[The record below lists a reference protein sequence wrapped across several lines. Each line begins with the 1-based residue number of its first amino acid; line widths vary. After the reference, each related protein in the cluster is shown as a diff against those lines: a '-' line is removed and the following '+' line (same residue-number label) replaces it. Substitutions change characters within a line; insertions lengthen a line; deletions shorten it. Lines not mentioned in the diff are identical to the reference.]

1 MFAVISPAKKL
12 NFDPLDSKVVHSVPG
27 MLGDTVELMETTR
40 SLQPKDLSGLM
51 KISENLAEL
60 NYARFQNFSTPFTK
74 DNAKQAVL
82 AFNGDTYTGLDATT
96 MSADDLGFAQQHLGI
111 LSGLYGLL
119 KPLDL
124 MQPYRLEM
132 GTKLSNPR
140 GKDLYAFWGDSITDA
155 INDAVKS
162 QDAPVLV
169 NLASNEYFKSVKTK
183 KLLPEIITP
192 VFKEI
197 KNGEPKIISF
207 MAKRARGMMARYIID
222 ERLQEPVGMKDFSV
236 GGYKYR
242 KALSTESHWVFTRP
256 N

>member
-12 NFDPLDSKVVHSVPG
+12 NFDALDSKVKHSMPR
-27 MLGDTVELMETTR
+27 MLQDTEELMESTR
-40 SLQPKDLSGLM
+40 VLKPKDLSGLM
-51 KISENLAEL
+51 KISDNLAEL
-60 NYARFQNFSTPFTK
+60 NYARFQAFSTPFTK

-82 AFNGDTYTGLDATT
+82 AFNGDTYTGLDAGT
-96 MSADDLGFAQQHLGI
+96 MNAKDLDFAQKHLGI

-132 GTKLSNPR
+132 GTRLANPR
-140 GKDLYAFWGDSITDA
+140 GKDLYAFWGDSIAEA
-155 INDAVKS
+155 INKAVKA
-162 QDAPVLV
+162 DDEPVLV
-169 NLASNEYFKSVKTK
+169 NLASNEYFKSVRAK
-183 KLLPEIITP
+183 KLIPNVITP
-192 VFKEI
+192 VFKEV

-222 ERLQEPVGMKDFSV
+222 ERLTKPEGMKNFDI
-236 GGYKYR
+236 GGYTYR
-242 KALSTESHWVFTRP
+242 EALSTDSNWVFTRP

>member
-12 NFDPLDSKVVHSVPG
+12 NFDPLNSKVPHTMPG
-27 MLGDTVELMETTR
+27 MLDDTLELMKTTR
-40 SLQPKDLSGLM
+40 TLEPKDLSGLM
-51 KISENLAEL
+51 KISDNLAEL
-60 NYARFQNFSTPFTK
+60 NYARFQNFSTPFTSE
-74 DNAKQAVL
+74 NSKQAVL
-82 AFNGDTYTGLDATT
+82 AFNGDTYTGLDAGT
-96 MSADDLGFAQQHLGI
+96 MKSADLKFAQKHLGI

-132 GTKLSNPR
+132 GTRLKNPR
-140 GKDLYAFWGDSITDA
+140 GKDLYAFWGESITDA
-155 INDAVKS
+155 INAAVKS
-162 QDAPVLV
+162 AKNPVLV

-183 KLLPEIITP
+183 TLVPSIITP

-197 KNGEPKIISF
+197 KNGEPKIVSF

-222 ERLQEPVGMKDFSV
+222 ERLTAPEGMKDFTV
-236 GGYKYR
+236 GGYTYR
-242 KALSTESHWVFTRP
+242 EALSTESNWVFTRP

>member
-12 NFDPLDSKVVHSVPG
+12 NFDPLNSKVPHTMPG
-27 MLGDTVELMETTR
+27 MLEDTLELMKTTR
-40 SLQPKDLSGLM
+40 TLEPKDLSGLM
-51 KISENLAEL
+51 KISDNLAEL
-60 NYARFQNFSTPFTK
+60 NYARFQNFSTPFTT
-74 DNAKQAVL
+74 DNSKQAVL
-82 AFNGDTYTGLDATT
+82 AFNGDTYTGLDAAT
-96 MSADDLGFAQQHLGI
+96 MKSADLKFAQKHLGI

-132 GTKLSNPR
+132 GTRLKNNR
-140 GKDLYAFWGDSITDA
+140 GKDLYAFWGESITDA
-155 INDAVKS
+155 INEAVKS
-162 QDAPVLV
+162 TKNPVLV

-183 KLLPEIITP
+183 TLVPHILTP

-197 KNGEPKIISF
+197 KNGEPKIVSF

-222 ERLQEPVGMKDFSV
+222 ERLTDPEGMKDFTV
-236 GGYKYR
+236 GGYTYR
-242 KALSTESHWVFTRP
+242 EALSTESNWVFTRP